1 LKIQRVQPAPLYLEA
16 EPGNDVRN
24 ALRLTKEQITEAMA
38 RLSPAA
44 KAVAVAM
51 ADTPEEKQSI
61 IDLPRSPILFQ

>member
-1 LKIQRVQPAPLYLEA
+1 
-16 EPGNDVRN
+16 
-24 ALRLTKEQITEAMA
+24 MA